1 MGLLSSGPSAEELEA
16 RKAEA
21 QKVGEAAA
29 KEHAARRRVLVNS
42 GSGIGSSA
50 WGWGPNHMGSGPAGT
65 PVEAVVYTDKN
76 GDEYI
81 NMMGDR
87 SDTSSAA
94 YWDERSGTWKMGK
107 YGAGGGD
114 NRGTFYS
121 TDVVAAP
128 SGGGG
133 GAAPRGAPVSGVT
146 GDVGAVATP
155 GVTTEQVLGT
165 QNYNSMNNFVPTSHT
180 MGNDGQTQHLNP
192 LVAAQNWV
200 HQLQPQ
206 PTYNLGQYQNPGIGL
221 LEDEQQN
228 SIWGT
233 V

>member
-1 MGLLSSGPSAEELEA
+1 MGSSSRKSPEELAAQKAEEQ
-16 RKAEA
+16 RI
-21 QKVGEAAA
+21 GEAAA
-29 KEHAARRRVLVNS
+29 REHAARRKVLVNS
-42 GSGIGSSA
+42 ASGVGSGKY
-50 WGWGPNHMGSGPAGT
+50 GWGPNHKGSGPEGT
-65 PVEAVVYTDKN
+65 PAEYIVYTDKR

-81 NMMGDR
+81 NAGDTDHER
-87 SDTSSAA
+87 A
-94 YWDERSGTWKMGK
+94 YWDERTGTWKSGK
-107 YGAGGGD
+107 YGPPSGAQ
-114 NRGTFYS
+114 YWS

-133 GAAPRGAPVSGVT
+133 GGGAPRRAPTSGVV

-155 GVTTEQVLGT
+155 GVTTEEVLGT

-192 LVAAQNWV
+192 LVAAENWL

-206 PTYNLGQYQNPGIGL
+206 PTYNLGQYRNPQIGL

>member
-1 MGLLSSGPSAEELEA
+1 MGSSSGKSPEQMAEEQ
-16 RKAEA
+16 RI
-21 QKVGEAAA
+21 GEAAA
-29 KEHAARRRVLVNS
+29 KAHAEKRKVLVNS
-42 GSGIGSSA
+42 GGDIGSGKY
-50 WGWGPNHMGSGPAGT
+50 GWGPNYKGSGPEGT
-65 PVEAVVYTDKN
+65 PTEYTVHTDKR

-81 NMMGDR
+81 NAGQGDNEQM
-87 SDTSSAA
+87 
-94 YWDERSGTWKMGK
+94 YWDERTGTWRSR
-107 YGAGGGD
+107 YGA
-114 NRGTFYS
+114 TSSEHYWS

-133 GAAPRGAPVSGVT
+133 GGSPQRTPTSGVT

-155 GVTTEQVLGT
+155 GVTTEEVLGT
-165 QNYNSMNNFVPTSHT
+165 QGYNSMNNFVPTSHT

-192 LVAAQNWV
+192 LVAAENWV

-206 PTYNLGQYQNPGIGL
+206 PTYNLGQYINPGIGL